1 MLSVIKEVHVTEQE
15 LDSPQRNQQAEKEES
30 VPEDDKSALPQ
41 TQDLADKEGGTPTPT
56 LTSLG
61 ECWTPPHSIVSAA
74 ESHSPGET
82 PTETLQEEGK
92 QGEVDMEEASSF
104 NELHEEEKAEVK
116 SKKQEFSGINGSEMT
131 KLSTSSLESQIEAC
145 ESKKPDRVLSYFPHV
160 ESFDAETH
168 CLKEETKC
176 TSLIQEMN
184 TGFPPTTLPESL
196 DKVDLKMQHKP
207 TRTRSQEITEVSDV
221 SATQSSSSGFT
232 RSGGRYE
239 QNKAANSILE
249 KEGHNNLCDSLKTQ
263 EQVCLEVESTEVKN
277 ESLQVEA
284 ETEKRT
290 PVNAEEPIQSKI
302 KQMEEQSNTA
312 HQNMSGS
319 GWSGVHSENI
329 PAIQISTIEDIPD
342 SKPNVPDLSPSE
354 QFLIPKIEIMEA
366 ELKESTLPLTILAL
380 DKPESSNLQ
389 KHDATPASDLLPT
402 QKGMQKDDHISP
414 TEKVEDVAQLDGKTE
429 NTQVEGREEPPQ
441 MSYALI
447 PVINVSFTD
456 DKEGDAS
463 LNNHVSDT
471 KQAVETPK
479 GPLFVVPPISVTCHE
494 SDLPQFSLPTYTEP
508 TEMETS
514 ADTQSGTKNDSDKN
528 EAVKPESAQNRRPNF
543 DERSVKENTPTVLYE
558 ALKPKV
564 GDSVSLF
571 SKTTVDVLVPETLKP
586 KSLKDAKTENSV
598 SVEDPQ
604 KNRFSVER
612 LSSKPPTSP
621 ASLRKLISKAA
632 ADSDNEAA
640 AAEDLSGGSTPTSS
654 LSCESSPRM
663 KRRDSL
669 TLIRSATPE
678 ELASGARRKIFIPK
692 PKEDIDGTLAL
703 DTQGILSY
711 MSPSQAR
718 RASLLQAQK
727 TPPIERR
734 SPLLNRRKSTLEVPK
749 VVGETPTE
757 EPASTKREEK
767 PAEKKIDP
775 LKGKVFFCLI

>member
-1 MLSVIKEVHVTEQE
+1 MVSVIKEVHVTEQGP
-15 LDSPQRNQQAEKEES
+15 DSPQRNQQAERDES

-41 TQDLADKEGGTPTPT
+41 TQDSADKEGGTPTPT

-61 ECWTPPHSIVSAA
+61 ERWTPPHSIVSAA

-92 QGEVDMEEASSF
+92 QGEVDMEEASSS

-116 SKKQEFSGINGSEMT
+116 SKKQGFSGINGSEMT
-131 KLSTSSLESQIEAC
+131 KLSTSSLESQIQAC
-145 ESKKPDRVLSYFPHV
+145 ESKKPDQVLADV
-160 ESFDAETH
+160 EAFGAEAH
-168 CLKEETKC
+168 RLKEETEF

-196 DKVDLKMQHKP
+196 DTADLKMQHKP
-207 TRTRSQEITEVSDV
+207 TRARSQEITEVSDV

-239 QNKAANSILE
+239 QNKVANSILE

-263 EQVCLEVESTEVKN
+263 EQVCLEVESAEVKN
-277 ESLQVEA
+277 EILQVEA

-290 PVNAEEPIQSKI
+290 PVNTEEPIQSKI
-302 KQMEEQSNTA
+302 TQMEEQSNTA
-312 HQNMSGS
+312 YQNMSGS

-329 PAIQISTIEDIPD
+329 PSIQISTIEDIPD
-342 SKPNVPDLSPSE
+342 TKPNVPDLSPSE

-402 QKGMQKDDHISP
+402 QKGMQKDYHISP
-414 TEKVEDVAQLDGKTE
+414 TEKIEVAQLDGKTE
-429 NTQVEGREEPPQ
+429 NTHVEGREEPPQ

-456 DKEGDAS
+456 DKEGDACV
-463 LNNHVSDT
+463 NNHVSDT
-471 KQAVETPK
+471 EQSAETPK

-494 SDLPQFSLPTYTEP
+494 SDPPQFSLPTYSEP

-543 DERSVKENTPTVLYE
+543 DERSVKENTPTVLNE

-598 SVEDPQ
+598 CVEDPQ

-703 DTQGILSY
+703 DTQGKRESPY

-757 EPASTKREEK
+757 ETASTKREEK

-775 LKGKVFFCLI
+775 LKGKVVFCLI